1 MPELKS
7 VLNARIEICLICQT
21 VDEYS
26 EQMHDLSRK
35 FFHELL
41 RHHRFTKAFRLA
53 VDLNDYDLFMDIHH
67 AANRLRR
74 KRQNDTDT
82 TPDDVED
89 AEIDGLA
96 DLAQAALI
104 KVRAYSDNASI
115 CYLR

>member
-1 MPELKS
+1 M
-7 VLNARIEICLICQT
+7 
-21 VDEYS
+21 DEFS

-67 AANRLRR
+67 AANRLRE
-74 KRQNDTDT
+74 KRQKEIVIEHV
-82 TPDDVED
+82 DD
-89 AEIDGLA
+89 AGLDGLA

-104 KVRAYSDNASI
+104 KVGKAFAYKFAMLGVKSQIN
-115 CYLR
+115 